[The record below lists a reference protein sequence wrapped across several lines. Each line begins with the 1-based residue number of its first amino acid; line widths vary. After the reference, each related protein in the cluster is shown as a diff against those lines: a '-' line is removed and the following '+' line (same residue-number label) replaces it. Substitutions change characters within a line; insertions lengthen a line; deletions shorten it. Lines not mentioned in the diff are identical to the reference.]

1 MKVGILQIF
10 TGLLILLLVGFT
22 GCSRKKVPL
31 DEKKF
36 TALLID
42 LHRTDGTL
50 SVARGMSGL
59 NELKN
64 YAYYNDLFQKYG
76 ITRAE
81 FDSCMFYYSANS
93 ELFSKMYDVVIDSLN
108 RQMTAVDMI
117 LRQLKSNDS
126 LNLFPVPD
134 TLVFDSCYTHIV
146 VEIDSLLPG
155 QYKFSTLIR
164 FDTLDKGK
172 NNRIT
177 SYFVSVDEQ
186 DTLKIRDVAVMTD
199 TIMHTYR
206 WTQYIDSTYNRLV
219 IKFVDADDLDK
230 LKGRKG
236 RAWKMELYK
245 PYIPRETEKRLK
257 QALHRRL

>member
-1 MKVGILQIF
+1 MRAGIQYIF
-10 TGLLILLLVGFT
+10 TGLLILSLVVFS

-50 SVARGMSGL
+50 SVARGLSGL

-93 ELFSKMYDVVIDSLN
+93 EQFSKMYDVVIDSLN
-108 RQMTAVDMI
+108 RQKTAVDLV
-117 LRQLKSNDS
+117 LRELKSKDS

-146 VEIDSLLPG
+146 VEIDSILPG
-155 QYKFSTLIR
+155 QYKFSTMIQ

-177 SYFVSVDEQ
+177 AFFVSRDDL
-186 DTLKIRDVAVMTD
+186 DTLKVRNVAVMTD
-199 TIMHTYR
+199 TIKHTYR
-206 WTQYIDSTYNRLV
+206 WNQYVDSLYNRLV
-219 IKFVDADDLDK
+219 IKFVDADNLDK
-230 LKGRKG
+230 LKERKG
-236 RAWKMELYK
+236 RAWNMELYK

>member
-1 MKVGILQIF
+1 MKAGILHIC
-10 TGLLILLLVGFT
+10 TGLFILLLVGFT

-50 SVARGMSGL
+50 SVARGLSGL

-64 YAYYNDLFQKYG
+64 YAYYNDLFRKYG

-81 FDSCMFYYSANS
+81 FDSCMYYYSANT
-93 ELFSKMYDVVIDSLN
+93 ELFSQMYDVVIDSLN

-117 LRQLKSNDS
+117 LRELKSKDS
-126 LNLFPVPD
+126 VNYFPVPD

-155 QYKFSTLIR
+155 QYKFSTLVQ

-172 NNRIT
+172 T
-177 SYFVSVDEQ
+177 
-186 DTLKIRDVAVMTD
+186 T
-199 TIMHTYR
+199 
-206 WTQYIDSTYNRLV
+206 
-219 IKFVDADDLDK
+219 
-230 LKGRKG
+230 G
-236 RAWKMELYK
+236 
-245 PYIPRETEKRLK
+245 
-257 QALHRRL
+257 